1 MYSGWLLDKHN
12 AGFDKSYWIKFSDID
27 ELFERSLYQKM
38 RMLIVAR
45 NVYTCLI

>member
-12 AGFDKSYWIKFSDID
+12 AGFDKVNWIKFSNID
-27 ELFERSLYQKM
+27 ALFERSLYQR